1 MGGGYHGGFGH
12 TFGAQVQEMN
22 LVVTRPICIEE
33 DQVII
38 AIPTGEPSKE
48 SKHLN
53 DSLIPTMITL
63 SVIGDP
69 HRPVKFWYGYLED
82 LLSDPVGN
90 PCEWRGVTRDF
101 HRKKGAF
108 SKRSHTAVIDPEEYI
123 QDISLYENRRCQY
136 GDTAVV
142 LHKILELLVF
152 ACNSRKA
159 VRITLCQ

>member
-63 SVIGDP
+63 SVIGDS
-69 HRPVKFWYGYLED
+69 HVPVKFWCGYLED
-82 LLSDPVGN
+82 LLQEPAGN
-90 PCEWRGVTRDF
+90 PGGWRGFTRDF
-101 HRKKGAF
+101 HRKKGVF
-108 SKRSHTAVIDPEEYI
+108 SRRTHTAVADPEEYL
-123 QDISLYENRRCQY
+123 QDISLYENRAFRHAN
-136 GDTAVV
+136 TLAV
-142 LHKILELLVF
+142 LREIQNLLVF
-152 ACNSRKA
+152 ACNTRKA
-159 VRITLCQ
+159 IRITME

>member
-38 AIPTGEPSKE
+38 EVPTREPSKE
-48 SKHLN
+48 SKHLD

-69 HRPVKFWYGYLED
+69 HMPVKFWYGYLED
-82 LLSDPVGN
+82 LLSEPAGN
-90 PCEWRGVTRDF
+90 PCEWRGFTRDF
-101 HRKKGAF
+101 HKKKGAF
-108 SKRSHTAVIDPEEYI
+108 SKRSHTAVIEPEEYL
-123 QDISLYENRRCQY
+123 QDISVYEGRAFQY
-136 GDTAVV
+136 ANTLVV
-142 LHKILELLVF
+142 RQEIQELLVF
-152 ACNSRKA
+152 ACSIRKA
-159 VRITLCQ
+159 VRVTVL

>member
-22 LVVTRPICIEE
+22 LVVTKPICIEE

-38 AIPTGEPSKE
+38 DVPTGEALKE

-69 HRPVKFWYGYLED
+69 HMPVKFWYGYLED
-82 LLSDPVGN
+82 LLSEPAGN
-90 PCEWRGVTRDF
+90 PYEWRGFTRDF
-101 HRKKGAF
+101 HKKKGAF
-108 SKRSHTAVIDPEEYI
+108 SKRSHTAVIDPEEYL
-123 QDISLYENRRCQY
+123 QDISMYENRRFQY
-136 GDTAVV
+136 GDTVVV
-142 LHKILELLVF
+142 LREILELLMF
-152 ACNSRKA
+152 AFDTRKA
-159 VRITLCQ
+159 VRITII

>member
-38 AIPTGEPSKE
+38 EVPMGESSKE

-63 SVIGDP
+63 NVIGDS
-69 HRPVKFWYGYLED
+69 RVPVKFWYGYLED
-82 LLSDPVGN
+82 LLSEPTGDSS
-90 PCEWRGVTRDF
+90 EWRGFTRDF
-101 HRKKGAF
+101 HKKKGAF
-108 SKRSHTAVIDPEEYI
+108 SKRSHTAVIEPEEYL
-123 QDISLYENRRCQY
+123 QDIAVYESRAFQY
-136 GDTAVV
+136 ANTLVV
-142 LHKILELLVF
+142 LQEIQELLVF
-152 ACNSRKA
+152 ACSIRKA
-159 VRITLCQ
+159 VRITVE